1 MNMDHRKILS
11 SKTIIVLVLLIILAF
26 SIMGIVRSSKD
37 ISLFEIKKHVSLDS
51 TVIIERIEK
60 ICELSAVK
68 YYYSNVVA
76 YKDNKKLKDFDLP
89 FTQKAFLI
97 KYDGYI
103 KAGIHGGTIDVISNE
118 DKSIKLVVEKS
129 KILDHVIDEKSII
142 VYDEKSSIFN
152 GLSINDVFSQI
163 VSEKTNIENKLIEKG
178 FLNEADNNLKIFL
191 EEMLKELGYEKIDIL
206 FEAE

>member
-1 MNMDHRKILS
+1 MEFKKILS
-11 SKTIIVLVLLIILAF
+11 TKTIIVLVLLIILALT
-26 SIMGIVRSSKD
+26 IMGIVNSSKN
-37 ISLFEIKKHVSLDS
+37 ISIFGIKNQKSLDS
-51 TVIIERIEK
+51 TVIIERIDK
-60 ICELSAVK
+60 ICELSVVK

-103 KAGIHGGTIDVISNE
+103 KAGIDASSIHVVYNE
-118 DKSIKLVVEKS
+118 DKSIKLMIEKS
-129 KILDHVIDEKSII
+129 KILDHVIDEKSVV

-163 VSEKTNIENKLIEKG
+163 ISEKTSIENKLDEKG
-178 FLNEADNNLKIFL
+178 FLNEADNNLKTFL
-191 EEMLKELGYEKIDIL
+191 EEMLKDLGYEGIEIL
-206 FEAE
+206 FETE

>member
-1 MNMDHRKILS
+1 MEFKKILS
-11 SKTIIVLVLLIILAF
+11 SKTIIVLVLLIILAL
-26 SIMGIVRSSKD
+26 SIMGVVNSSKN
-37 ISLFEIKKHVSLDS
+37 ISIFGVKNHTTFDF
-51 TVIIERIEK
+51 TVIIEKIDK

-103 KAGIHGGTIDVISNE
+103 KAGIDASSIDVISNE
-118 DKSIKLVVEKS
+118 DKSIKLMIEKS
-129 KILDHVIDEKSII
+129 KILDHVIDEKSVV

-152 GLSINDVFSQI
+152 DLSINDVFSQI
-163 VSEKTNIENKLIEKG
+163 ISEKNNIENKLVEKG
-178 FLNEADNNLKIFL
+178 FLIEADNNLKIFL
-191 EEMLKELGYEKIDIL
+191 KEMLKDLGYEKIEIT
-206 FEAE
+206 FETE

>member
-1 MNMDHRKILS
+1 MEFKKILS
-11 SKTIIVLVLLIILAF
+11 SKTIIVLVLLIILAL
-26 SIMGIVRSSKD
+26 SIMGVVNSSKN
-37 ISLFEIKKHVSLDS
+37 ISIFGVKNHTTFDS
-51 TVIIERIEK
+51 TVIIEKIDK

-103 KAGIHGGTIDVISNE
+103 KAGIDASSIDVISNE
-118 DKSIKLVVEKS
+118 DKSIKLMIEKS
-129 KILDHVIDEKSII
+129 KILDHVIDEKSVV

-152 GLSINDVFSQI
+152 DLSINDVFSQI
-163 VSEKTNIENKLIEKG
+163 ISEKNNIENKLVEKG
-178 FLNEADNNLKIFL
+178 FLIEADNNLKIFL
-191 EEMLKELGYEKIDIL
+191 KEMLKDLGYEKIEIT
-206 FEAE
+206 FETE

>member
-1 MNMDHRKILS
+1 MELKKILS
-11 SKTIIVLVLLIILAF
+11 SKTIIVLVLLIILAL
-26 SIMGIVRSSKD
+26 SVMGIVNGSKN
-37 ISLFEIKKHVSLDS
+37 ISLFGIKKHVSLDS

-60 ICELSAVK
+60 ISELSAVK

-103 KAGIHGGTIDVISNE
+103 KAGIDGGTIDVISNE
-118 DKSIKLVVEKS
+118 DKSIKLIVGKS

-163 VSEKTNIENKLIEKG
+163 VSEKNNIENKLIEKG
-178 FLNEADNNLKIFL
+178 FLNEADNNLNSLL
-191 EEMLKELGYEKIDIL
+191 EEMLKGLGYEKIEIL

>member
-1 MNMDHRKILS
+1 MELKKILS
-11 SKTIIVLVLLIILAF
+11 SKTIIVLVLLIILALAIIGIVISSKNISIF
-26 SIMGIVRSSKD
+26 SIKNQE
-37 ISLFEIKKHVSLDS
+37 SLYS
-51 TVIIERIEK
+51 TVIIEKIDK
-60 ICELSAVK
+60 ICELSTVK

-103 KAGIHGGTIDVISNE
+103 KAGIDASSIDVVYNE
-118 DKSIKLVVEKS
+118 DKSIKLVIEKS
-129 KILDHVIDEKSII
+129 KILDHIIDEKSVV

-163 VSEKTNIENKLIEKG
+163 ISEKTNIENKLTEKV
-178 FLNEADNNLKIFL
+178 FLNEADSNLKIFL
-191 EEMLKELGYEKIDIL
+191 EEILKELGYDKIEIL
-206 FEAE
+206 FETE

>member
-1 MNMDHRKILS
+1 
-11 SKTIIVLVLLIILAF
+11 
-26 SIMGIVRSSKD
+26 MGIVNSSKN
-37 ISLFEIKKHVSLDS
+37 ISIFGIKNQKSLDS
-51 TVIIERIEK
+51 TVIIERIDK
-60 ICELSAVK
+60 ICELSVVK

-103 KAGIHGGTIDVISNE
+103 KAGIDASSIDVVYNE
-118 DKSIKLVVEKS
+118 DKSIKLVIEKS
-129 KILDHVIDEKSII
+129 RILDHIIDEKSVV

-163 VSEKTNIENKLIEKG
+163 ISEKTNIENKLTEKG
-178 FLNEADNNLKIFL
+178 FLNEADSNLKIFL
-191 EEMLKELGYEKIDIL
+191 EEMLKDLGYDKIEIL
-206 FEAE
+206 FETE